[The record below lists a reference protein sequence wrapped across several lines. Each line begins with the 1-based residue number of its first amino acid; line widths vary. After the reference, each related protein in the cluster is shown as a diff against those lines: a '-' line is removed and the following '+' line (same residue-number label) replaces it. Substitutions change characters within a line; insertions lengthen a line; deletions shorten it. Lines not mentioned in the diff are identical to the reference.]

1 MKNLLTIFFMGSFL
15 AVSAFAVQLSTIELS
30 VQNMTCNLCPITVRK
45 ALETVPGVKEVS
57 VDLKTKV
64 AKVTYDKEKAKLS
77 DLAKATTEAGY
88 PSKLL
93 RR

>member
-1 MKNLLTIFFMGSFL
+1 MKNLLTTFFMGSFL
-15 AVSAFAVQLSTIELS
+15 AVSAFAMQLSTVELS
-30 VQNMTCNLCPITVRK
+30 VQNMTCNLCPIMVRK

-64 AKVTYDKEKAKLS
+64 AKVTYDQEKAKLS
-77 DLAKATTEAGY
+77 DLIKATTDAGY
-88 PSKLL
+88 PSKFL

>member
-1 MKNLLTIFFMGSFL
+1 MKNLLTTFFMGSFL
-15 AVSAFAVQLSTIELS
+15 AVSAFAMQLSTVELS
-30 VQNMTCNLCPITVRK
+30 VQNMTCDLCPITVRK
-45 ALETVPGVKEVS
+45 ALETVPGVKEAS

-77 DLAKATTEAGY
+77 DLIKATTEAGY